1 MERFEELLDY
11 INELNS
17 SGRIPYEDYSRLYDL
32 ASELVDV
39 VFELD
44 AAKTDIAALLWL
56 NGNCEYCAHGRKE
69 EFSGA
74 NRWHC
79 ALGNGVDCKAE
90 WLSLIH
96 I

>member
-32 ASELVDV
+32 ASELGDV

-56 NGNCEYCAHGRKE
+56 NGN
-69 EFSGA
+69 
-74 NRWHC
+74 
-79 ALGNGVDCKAE
+79 
-90 WLSLIH
+90 
-96 I
+96 